1 MRQQMKGNRMPKYK
15 TKKGEIKTVKPISKA
30 AQKLLG
36 MKNVK
41 KKAGGGKLNALQK
54 RKIANEKALKSGFM
68 NLTEEEYKKEKDRL
82 ARLPARKKKGG
93 KVMKAN
99 MGKLLETVSPAYSI
113 MKGKGPISDVL
124 SKMGGM
130 GLGGIAGMLA
140 KNQKQKK
147 NPMMADP
154 MQQMQRMYGG
164 GAMKK
169 RRDGIASKGKTK
181 GTIR

>member
-1 MRQQMKGNRMPKYK
+1 MKGNKMPKYK

-41 KKAGGGKLNALQK
+41 KKAGGGK
-54 RKIANEKALKSGFM
+54 
-68 NLTEEEYKKEKDRL
+68 
-82 ARLPARKKKGG
+82 
-93 KVMKAN
+93 VMKAN

-113 MKGKGPISDVL
+113 MKGKGPISDAF
-124 SKMGGM
+124 SSAGGM
-130 GLGGIAGMLA
+130 GLGGILGMLA
-140 KNQKQKK
+140 KGQKGKRKGMQ
-147 NPMMADP
+147 ADQ
-154 MQQMQRMYGG
+154 MKQMQRMYGG

-181 GTIR
+181 GAIR

>member
-1 MRQQMKGNRMPKYK
+1 MRQQMKGNRMPKTRFMRDMVKGVKKIPEGAIK
-15 TKKGEIKTVKPISKA
+15 TKKKP
-30 AQKLLG
+30 KL
-36 MKNVK
+36 K
-41 KKAGGGKLNALQK
+41 KKAG
-54 RKIANEKALKSGFM
+54 
-68 NLTEEEYKKEKDRL
+68 
-82 ARLPARKKKGG
+82 GG

-147 NPMMADP
+147 NPMMADQ
-154 MQQMQRMYGG
+154 MQQMQKMYGG
-164 GAMKK
+164 GAVKK
-169 RRDGIASKGKTK
+169 KRDGIASKGKTK
-181 GTIR
+181 GAIR

>member
-1 MRQQMKGNRMPKYK
+1 MKGNRMPKYK

-41 KKAGGGKLNALQK
+41 KKAGGGK
-54 RKIANEKALKSGFM
+54 
-68 NLTEEEYKKEKDRL
+68 
-82 ARLPARKKKGG
+82 
-93 KVMKAN
+93 VMKAN

-113 MKGKGPISDVL
+113 MKGKGPISDAF
-124 SKMGGM
+124 SSAGGM
-130 GLGGIAGMLA
+130 GLGGILGMLA
-140 KNQKQKK
+140 KGQKGKRKGMQ
-147 NPMMADP
+147 ADQ
-154 MQQMQRMYGG
+154 MKQMQRMYGG

-181 GTIR
+181 GAIR

>member
-1 MRQQMKGNRMPKYK
+1 M
-15 TKKGEIKTVKPISKA
+15 PISRASMEK
-30 AQKLLG
+30 QVKHG
-36 MKNVK
+36 K
-41 KKAGGGKLNALQK
+41 KKK
-54 RKIANEKALKSGFM
+54 
-68 NLTEEEYKKEKDRL
+68 
-82 ARLPARKKKGG
+82 PA
-93 KVMKAN
+93 MKAN

-124 SKMGGM
+124 SKMRGM

>member
-1 MRQQMKGNRMPKYK
+1 MKGNKMPKYK

-41 KKAGGGKLNALQK
+41 KKAGGGK
-54 RKIANEKALKSGFM
+54 
-68 NLTEEEYKKEKDRL
+68 
-82 ARLPARKKKGG
+82 
-93 KVMKAN
+93 VMKAN

-113 MKGKGPISDVL
+113 MKGKGPISDAL

-147 NPMMADP
+147 NPMMADS

>member
-1 MRQQMKGNRMPKYK
+1 MKGNKMPK
-15 TKKGEIKTVKPISKA
+15 
-30 AQKLLG
+30 
-36 MKNVK
+36 
-41 KKAGGGKLNALQK
+41 KLNALQK

-68 NLTEEEYKKEKDRL
+68 NLTKEEYKKEKDRL
-82 ARLPARKKKGG
+82 ARKKKGG

-140 KNQKQKK
+140 KNQRKDKK
-147 NPMMADP
+147 GMEADQ
-154 MQQMQRMYGG
+154 MKQMQRMYGG
-164 GAMKK
+164 GAVKK
-169 RRDGIASKGKTK
+169 RRDGCAIKGKTK
-181 GTIR
+181 GAMR

>member
-1 MRQQMKGNRMPKYK
+1 M
-15 TKKGEIKTVKPISKA
+15 PISRASMEK
-30 AQKLLG
+30 QVKYG
-36 MKNVK
+36 K
-41 KKAGGGKLNALQK
+41 KKK
-54 RKIANEKALKSGFM
+54 
-68 NLTEEEYKKEKDRL
+68 
-82 ARLPARKKKGG
+82 PA
-93 KVMKAN
+93 MKAN

-181 GTIR
+181 GTIRSWKEKVLQHQKDSTG

>member
-1 MRQQMKGNRMPKYK
+1 MKGNKMPKYK

-36 MKNVK
+36 VKNVK
-41 KKAGGGKLNALQK
+41 KKAG
-54 RKIANEKALKSGFM
+54 
-68 NLTEEEYKKEKDRL
+68 
-82 ARLPARKKKGG
+82 GG

-113 MKGKGPISDVL
+113 MKGKGPISDAF
-124 SKMGGM
+124 SSAGGM
-130 GLGGIAGMLA
+130 GLGGILGMLA
-140 KNQKQKK
+140 KGQKGKRK
-147 NPMMADP
+147 GMEADQ
-154 MQQMQRMYGG
+154 MKQMQRMYGG

-181 GTIR
+181 GAIR

>member
-1 MRQQMKGNRMPKYK
+1 MKGNRMPKTRFMRDMAKGVKKIPEGAIK
-15 TKKGEIKTVKPISKA
+15 TKKKP
-30 AQKLLG
+30 KL
-36 MKNVK
+36 K
-41 KKAGGGKLNALQK
+41 KKAG
-54 RKIANEKALKSGFM
+54 
-68 NLTEEEYKKEKDRL
+68 
-82 ARLPARKKKGG
+82 GG

-154 MQQMQRMYGG
+154 MQHMQ
-164 GAMKK
+164 
-169 RRDGIASKGKTK
+169 
-181 GTIR
+181 

>member
-1 MRQQMKGNRMPKYK
+1 MKGNRMPKYK

-113 MKGKGPISDVL
+113 MKGKGPISDAF
-124 SKMGGM
+124 SSAGGM
-130 GLGGIAGMLA
+130 GLGGILGMLA
-140 KNQKQKK
+140 KGQKGKRKGMQ
-147 NPMMADP
+147 ADQ
-154 MQQMQRMYGG
+154 MKQMQRMYGG

>member
-41 KKAGGGKLNALQK
+41 KKAGGGK
-54 RKIANEKALKSGFM
+54 
-68 NLTEEEYKKEKDRL
+68 
-82 ARLPARKKKGG
+82 
-93 KVMKAN
+93 VMKAN

-113 MKGKGPISDVL
+113 MKGKGPISDAF
-124 SKMGGM
+124 SSAGGM
-130 GLGGIAGMLA
+130 GLGGILGMLA
-140 KNQKQKK
+140 KGQKGKRKGMQ
-147 NPMMADP
+147 ADQ
-154 MQQMQRMYGG
+154 MKQMQRMYGG

-181 GTIR
+181 GAIR

>member
-1 MRQQMKGNRMPKYK
+1 MKGNRMPKYK

-41 KKAGGGKLNALQK
+41 KKAGGGK
-54 RKIANEKALKSGFM
+54 
-68 NLTEEEYKKEKDRL
+68 
-82 ARLPARKKKGG
+82 
-93 KVMKAN
+93 VMKAN

-113 MKGKGPISDVL
+113 MKGKGPISDAF
-124 SKMGGM
+124 SSAGGM
-130 GLGGIAGMLA
+130 GLGGILGMLA
-140 KNQKQKK
+140 KGQKGKRKGMQ
-147 NPMMADP
+147 ADQ
-154 MQQMQRMYGG
+154 MKQMQRMYGG

-181 GTIR
+181 GTVR

>member
-1 MRQQMKGNRMPKYK
+1 MKGNRMPKTRFMRDMAKGIKKIPEGAIK
-15 TKKGEIKTVKPISKA
+15 TKKKP
-30 AQKLLG
+30 KL
-36 MKNVK
+36 K
-41 KKAGGGKLNALQK
+41 KKAG
-54 RKIANEKALKSGFM
+54 
-68 NLTEEEYKKEKDRL
+68 
-82 ARLPARKKKGG
+82 GG